1 VYVGLTISI
10 VLHLGLLAWAVV
22 SVAETKPHKPPQ
34 PEPVEV
40 AIITPDDLVRLRK
53 GDRSSKKLETRPAKQ
68 TNASKAKKPTR
79 KPARTVKR
87 PPVEAPPEK
96 DPIADKLASL
106 AEPKV
111 DPAEEARK
119 AAAAK
124 AKAQAEAKA
133 KAQAEAERKRAALAA
148 KRKAEAEAKAKAEAA
163 AKAKAEAEKKKKA
176 AAEKKRKAE
185 AERKRKAAAERKR
198 KAEAERKRKLAEEQK
213 RKAFDPGKISAL
225 LNKIPDSEA
234 PPAGSWQTDAKPN
247 LPTGAAAG
255 APEGKDTRLTAS
267 EVSMIAVMMK
277 SATARCWNI
286 NSGLEGAANLVV
298 DVEVRLRDDGS
309 IDGTPRVTNMRSDPA
324 FRDAADSAMRALIQC
339 APYDL
344 PRKFYKGGW
353 DHMVV
358 TFDPQRMFR

>member
-1 VYVGLTISI
+1 MYVGLTISI
-10 VLHLGLLAWAVV
+10 CLHLGLLAWAVV
-22 SVAETKPHKPPQ
+22 SFAETKPHKPPQ
-34 PEPVEV
+34 PEPVAV

-68 TNASKAKKPTR
+68 STQSKAKKPAR
-79 KPARTVKR
+79 KPVKTVKR
-87 PPVEAPPEK
+87 PPVKTPPQK

-111 DPAEEARK
+111 DPAEAARK
-119 AAAAK
+119 AAAAR

-163 AKAKAEAEKKKKA
+163 AKAKAEARKKA
-176 AAEKKRKAE
+176 AAERKRKAE

-198 KAEAERKRKLAEEQK
+198 KAAAERKRKLAEEKK

-225 LNKIPDSEA
+225 LNKIPDSQA
-234 PPAGSWQTDAKPN
+234 APAGSWQTDAKPN

-286 NSGLEGAANLVV
+286 NSGLEGAAQLVV
-298 DVEVRLRDDGS
+298 DVEVRLREDGS